1 MSRKY
6 YEMIAEEL
14 SFAWA
19 RGDLTQAGL
28 NNLAEGLAM
37 KFAQDNSRF
46 DPIKF
51 LNSCGYYRK
60 DENNA

>member
-6 YEMIAEEL
+6 YEMVAEEL
-14 SFAWA
+14 RFAWA
-19 RGDLTQAGL
+19 RGELTQAGL
-28 NNLAEGLAM
+28 NSLIEGLAI
-37 KFAQDNSRF
+37 KFKQDNSRF
-46 DPIKF
+46 DIDKF